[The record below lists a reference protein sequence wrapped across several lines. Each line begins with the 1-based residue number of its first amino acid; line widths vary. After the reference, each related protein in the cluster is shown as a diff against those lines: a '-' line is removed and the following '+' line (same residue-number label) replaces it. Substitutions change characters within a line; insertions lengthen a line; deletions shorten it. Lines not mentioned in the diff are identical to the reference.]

1 MKVTTPPRISA
12 VSVDPRAV
20 NSKNSSRRPRLMDGT
35 LGASGGLRAGGSLG
49 RMPVVKIN
57 AIEVPPDAGPEL
69 EKRFAH
75 RAHAVDN
82 QPGFLGFQLLRPIK
96 GEDRY
101 FVVTQWESE
110 EAFQAWATGPAVEAH
125 AGHSA
130 NPVAT
135 GASLLE
141 FEVVLDVAGT
151 GADA

>member
-1 MKVTTPPRISA
+1 
-12 VSVDPRAV
+12 
-20 NSKNSSRRPRLMDGT
+20 
-35 LGASGGLRAGGSLG
+35 
-49 RMPVVKIN
+49 MPVVKIN

-82 QPGFLGFQLLRPIK
+82 QPGFLGFQLLRPVK
-96 GEDRY
+96 GENRY

-110 EAFQAWATGPAVEAH
+110 EAFQAWATGPAIEAH
-125 AGHSA
+125 RGEHA

-141 FEVVLDVAGT
+141 FEVVLDVAGS
-151 GADA
+151 GAQA